1 MADRTPV
8 PRDPEDERADLMATL
23 AAAREL
29 GPEMDTSIADSYLE
43 RRKSEA
49 RAGVVPSASAGSQA
63 QGSQPGQ
70 GIMPHQTPGT
80 PSGIAQAGMLL
91 FPLIGIAIFAVILF
105 HFGWSAWWLF
115 WIPMAMGGWWRGM
128 WYPHNRYAYRA
139 ERHAMRDEYRQ
150 ARRDARYRY
159 RYDYHYD
166 YGNRR
171 DDDRRRDD
179 DLD

>member
-29 GPEMDTSIADSYLE
+29 GPEMDTSIVDSYLE

-49 RAGVVPSASAGSQA
+49 RAGVVPSASATSQ
-63 QGSQPGQ
+63 SNQPGQ

-80 PSGIAQAGMLL
+80 PSGVAQAGMLL
-91 FPLIGIAIFAVILF
+91 FPLIGLAIFAVILF
-105 HFGWSAWWLF
+105 ASGGHAFWLF
-115 WIPMAMGGWWRGM
+115 WIPLALGGWWRGM
-128 WYPHNRYAYRA
+128 WYPHSRRYAYRA
-139 ERHAMRDEYRQ
+139 ERQAMRDDYRQ
-150 ARRDARYRY
+150 ARHDARYRY
-159 RYDYHYD
+159 RSGYGYDDRPY
-166 YGNRR
+166 
-171 DDDRRRDD
+171 DDRRRDD

>member
-49 RAGVVPSASAGSQA
+49 RAGVVPGASAGSQSG
-63 QGSQPGQ
+63 QSSQ

-80 PSGIAQAGMLL
+80 PTGIAQVGMLL
-91 FPLIGIAIFAVILF
+91 FPLIGIAIYIALLFA
-105 HFGWSAWWLF
+105 FGWHAAWWLF
-115 WIPMAMGGWWRGM
+115 WLPMAMGGWWRGM
-128 WYPHNRYAYRA
+128 WYPHHRYAYRA
-139 ERHAMRDEYRQ
+139 ERQ
-150 ARRDARYRY
+150 ARRDDYRRAHRDARY

>member
-1 MADRTPV
+1 
-8 PRDPEDERADLMATL
+8 MATL

-29 GPEMDTSIADSYLE
+29 GPEMDKSIADSYLE

-49 RAGVVPSASAGSQA
+49 RAGVVPSASAYSQ
-63 QGSQPGQ
+63 GNQPGQ

-91 FPLIGIAIFAVILF
+91 FPLIGIAIFAVILIASGGHAF
-105 HFGWSAWWLF
+105 WLF
-115 WIPMAMGGWWRGM
+115 WIPLALGGWWRGM
-128 WYPHNRYAYRA
+128 WYPRNRYAYRA
-139 ERHAMRDEYRQ
+139 ERHAMRDDYRQ

-166 YGNRR
+166 
-171 DDDRRRDD
+171 DDGRRRDD
-179 DLD
+179 ELD

>member
-8 PRDPEDERADLMATL
+8 PRDPEDERADLLATL

-29 GPEMDTSIADSYLE
+29 GPDMDKSIADSYLE
-43 RRKSEA
+43 RRKSET
-49 RAGVVPSASAGSQA
+49 RAGVAPSATSANSQ
-63 QGSQPGQ
+63 GNQPGQ
-70 GIMPHQTPGT
+70 GIMPQQTPGT
-80 PSGIAQAGMLL
+80 HTGIAAAGMLL

-128 WYPHNRYAYRA
+128 WYPQHRYAYRA
-139 ERHAMRDEYRQ
+139 ERQAMRDDYRQ

-159 RYDYHYD
+159 RYDY
-166 YGNRR
+166 GNRR
-171 DDDRRRDD
+171 DDDRRADD